1 MNAFDELGDHTRQ
14 LLHMSGREDGIV
26 FNYSPTQGD
35 SAEWYEETVDT
46 EWTEDDGTE
55 ITVRVNLGQQNLTQG
70 PAGQELEGDALI
82 IVDPNEADFS
92 DGSGLDD
99 RSSEILDTRDDAR
112 YRVEKLIDDH
122 GGVLTL
128 DASLMEQSA

>member
-1 MNAFDELGDHTRQ
+1 
-14 LLHMSGREDGIV
+14 MSGREDGIV

-35 SAEWYEETVDT
+35 SAEWYEETVET

-55 ITVRVNLGQQNLTQG
+55 ITIRVNLGQQNLTQG

-82 IVDPNEADFS
+82 TVDPAEADFS
-92 DGSGLDD
+92 DGSGLKE